1 MKNGVEK
8 TNILQIIKKDTK
20 ESVDIYRIIFALY
33 NDLDDNVNERKEE
46 DLIEAEKKKV
56 LEILEKELRVGV
68 EKT

>member
-46 DLIEAEKKKV
+46 VMIEAEKKKV

>member
-8 TNILQIIKKDTK
+8 TKILQIIKKDTK
-20 ESVDIYRIIFALY
+20 ESVDIYRIVFALY

-46 DLIEAEKKKV
+46 VMIEAEKKKV
-56 LEILEKELRVGV
+56 LEIVEKEMKVGV